1 MRPRAAPIF
10 LLAPRTLGLPT
21 LPVMVLVLVLKVLL
35 LALPLRLANAWAPG
49 RLKPRSVKAAWPA
62 SGWRGAAT
70 VGTKVWRP
78 SS

>member
-10 LLAPRTLGLPT
+10 LLAPRTLGLLT

-35 LALPLRLANAWAPG
+35 LALPLRLANAWALG
-49 RLKPRSVKAAWPA
+49 RLRPRLVKAAWPA
-62 SGWRGAAT
+62 FGWRGAAT
-70 VGTKVWRP
+70 AGTKVWRP